1 MALFRGTKVELF
13 RGPKVALFRG
23 PKVELFR
30 GPKVVFF
37 CGAQKWIFFGD
48 PEVNFFRGPE
58 VELFVAAQ
66 CRQLHSSWVEGSSG
80 WRRAAQ
86 AICVQSG
93 HIRHIVTLSCRKPNV
108 LDVLD
113 GNI

>member
-1 MALFRGTKVELF
+1 MEVF
-13 RGPKVALFRG
+13 RGPEVELFRG

-30 GPKVVFF
+30 NLKVVLFRGPKVGFF
-37 CGAQKWIFFGD
+37 SGPDSGTFSGPENGAFS
-48 PEVNFFRGPE
+48 E